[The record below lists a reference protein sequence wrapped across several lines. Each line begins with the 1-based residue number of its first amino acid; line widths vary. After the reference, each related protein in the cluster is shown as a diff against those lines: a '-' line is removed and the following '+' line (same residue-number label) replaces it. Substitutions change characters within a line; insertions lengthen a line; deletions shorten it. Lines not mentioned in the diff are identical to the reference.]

1 MNYFNYAIMALR
13 FGPAFLMLSFGI
25 NQMQNP
31 GKWLEEYAPAWVRK
45 MPMINISM
53 LVHAAINTV
62 LGLVL
67 LSGLFLP
74 TAAWVGL
81 VWMLSIL
88 PFAFYRS
95 WKTGMRD
102 VVTAFTLLALALLSS

>member
-1 MNYFNYAIMALR
+1 MNYALLALR
-13 FGPAFLMLSFGI
+13 VGPGLLMLSFGL

-31 GKWLEEYAPAWVRK
+31 SHWLEEYTPNWVRK
-45 MPMINISM
+45 MSLINVSM
-53 LVHAAINTV
+53 RIHAAINTV

-67 LSGLFLP
+67 LLGLFLP
-74 TAAWVGL
+74 VSAWVGFL
-81 VWMLSIL
+81 WMASIL

-102 VVTAFTLLALALLSS
+102 LSTAFALLALALLSF